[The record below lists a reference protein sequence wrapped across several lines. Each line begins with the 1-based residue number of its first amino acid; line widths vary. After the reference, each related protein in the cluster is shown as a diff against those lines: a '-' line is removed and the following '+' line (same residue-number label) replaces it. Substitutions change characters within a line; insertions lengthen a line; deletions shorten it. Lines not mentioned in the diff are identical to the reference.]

1 MSTLSLTYYKT
12 FSGSLSLSRPCFPC
26 EEWRYTRRQSL
37 NLITFISPLDCHS
50 FLWDR
55 HVTWGNLFNS
65 CDRPSR
71 SVTSF
76 SFLSLMK
83 KKSCFL
89 FPRHK
94 NRNQS
99 MIPQKSLSSKDYCMK
114 FFKDFPV
121 LQILYHSPDTST
133 TPTATSSSPSTT
145 LKPPKVNFC
154 LSSPLYF
161 LLEGSTRNVI
171 PPLRM

>member
-37 NLITFISPLDCHS
+37 NLVTFISPLDCHS
-50 FLWDR
+50 FLWER

-99 MIPQKSLSSKDYCMK
+99 MIPQKSLSSNDDTITAWNSSKTFQC
-114 FFKDFPV
+114 FKSSITALTHPPHPLPHPPAPV
-121 LQILYHSPDTST
+121 QP
-133 TPTATSSSPSTT
+133 
-145 LKPPKVNFC
+145 
-154 LSSPLYF
+154 
-161 LLEGSTRNVI
+161 
-171 PPLRM
+171 